1 MNTSWFSIRNKEED
15 MAEKRD
21 VKVQDIAGTMVISIP
36 KDIVEKMN
44 IEKGMVMRVGVELIG
59 GDYVVYYAADKNNS
73 NKG

>member
-1 MNTSWFSIRNKEED
+1 